1 MPFYRQQQCYLQM
14 CGKLASVVRVVLALN
29 LEFRFMSKVVKI
41 DLFLIVSQRAMLFEL
56 TQNVVSFYQTKGDSN
71 PMKLQEFINIT
82 NKKASNKSRL

>member
-1 MPFYRQQQCYLQM
+1 M